1 MAGRRMITPGLL
13 EVIMRT
19 LKAAMIGVILV
30 AAGSTSAGGGQM
42 LRTPS
47 LPWANQISVMS
58 RTDTAQRLE
67 LERLRIAERQKR
79 LMEDTDKLLALSM
92 ALKEQVVESD
102 KNVLSLDMVKKADQI
117 EKLAHSVK
125 ERIKG

>member
-1 MAGRRMITPGLL
+1 
-13 EVIMRT
+13 
-19 LKAAMIGVILV
+19 MIGAVLV
-30 AAGSTSAGGGQM
+30 AAGSTHVGGGQM

-47 LPWANQISVMS
+47 LPWANQMSVMS
-58 RTDTAQRLE
+58 HTDTAQRLE
-67 LERLRIAERQKR
+67 LERLRISERQKR

-125 ERIKG
+125 ERIKN